1 MNIRH
6 TLVSALTAATCL
18 LAYPILLLAPAQA
31 QAWKPMDP
39 AHLALKTPVVEKD
52 ADAEALLW
60 EVYVND
66 ASENT
71 EYIHLL
77 RIKIFSERGKE
88 SQSKIDIP
96 YATGTSVRD
105 ISGRTIK
112 PDGSVVELKKD
123 AIFDREIVKFGSV
136 KLKAKSFAMP
146 GVEPGAIIEYR
157 WREVIQS
164 GVANNVP
171 LYFQREIP
179 VQMVRYYLKPSPDLI
194 YPMRTIT
201 FAGNNTG
208 FTKDKDGYY
217 RTEMTNLPAFREEPR
232 MPPADQVRT
241 WMLVYYAP
249 DEKKDPMTYWKDLG
263 KKFHEVVKGEMK
275 VNDDI
280 RRAAIEAI
288 GDAPTPEQ
296 KLERLFNF
304 CRARIKNI
312 NDDASGLT
320 ADQIKKMKENKSA
333 ADTLKRGYG
342 TGSDI
347 NFLFA
352 ALAIAAGF
360 EARYATL
367 SDRSRRFFDPNF
379 TNPYFMRAY
388 NIAVKVGDKWQFFDP
403 ASAYV
408 PFGMLRWQEE
418 GIQALV
424 CDAKEPQFALTQLSP
439 AEKSVTKRTAK
450 LKLSEDG
457 AIEGEARVEYTGHFA
472 VSMKEDYDEE
482 TPEQREKKLS
492 DEVKGRLG
500 GAISEVKIE
509 GANDPLKPFAY
520 SYKVRV
526 PGYAERTGKRLFL
539 QPAFFQKG
547 VGQMFPTS
555 GRQHAIYFHYPW
567 TEEDH
572 VVIELPEG
580 YALDN
585 ADSPGDL
592 AFGEVGHCKVKIGVT
607 QDHRTLEYK
616 RSFRFTGLVFQKETY
631 PNLKQVFDV
640 LHQRDNHTITLKQG
654 AAAAVK
660 Q

>member
-1 MNIRH
+1 MKIH
-6 TLVSALTAATCL
+6 HSFIFTPTAMTCL
-18 LAYPILLLAPAQA
+18 LVCLIFLFTPAQA

-39 AHLALKTPVVEKD
+39 AHLALKAPVVEKD

-77 RIKIFSERGKE
+77 RVKIFSERGKE

-96 YATGTSVRD
+96 YFNRTSIKD
-105 ISGRTIK
+105 ISGRTVK
-112 PDGSVVELKKD
+112 PDGSIVELKKD
-123 AIFDREIVKFGSV
+123 AIFDREIVRFGGV

-146 GVEPGAIIEYR
+146 GVEPGSIIEYR
-157 WREVIQS
+157 WREVVEG

-179 VQMVRYYLKPSPDLI
+179 VQTVRYYLKPSQAMI
-194 YPMRTIT
+194 NPMKTIT
-201 FAGNNTG
+201 FAGNNSG
-208 FTKDKDGYY
+208 FVKDKDGYF
-217 RTEMTNLPAFREEPR
+217 RTEMTNLPAFHEEPR

-241 WMLVYYAP
+241 WMLVYYAS
-249 DEKKDPMTYWKDLG
+249 DVNRDPMTYWKDLG
-263 KKFHEVVKGEMK
+263 KRFHELIKGEMK

-280 RRAAIEAI
+280 RRAATEAV
-288 GDAPTPEQ
+288 GDAATPEQ

-304 CRARIKNI
+304 CRTKIKNV

-320 ADQIKKMKENKSA
+320 ADQLKKMKENKSPA
-333 ADTLKRGYG
+333 ETLKRGYG
-342 TGSDI
+342 TGGDI
-347 NFLFA
+347 DFLFA
-352 ALAIAAGF
+352 AMATAAGF
-360 EARYATL
+360 EARYAML

-403 ASAYV
+403 ASTYV
-408 PFGMLRWQEE
+408 PYGMLRWQEE

-424 CDAKEPQFALTQLSP
+424 CDAKEPQFAPTQLSP

-450 LKLSEDG
+450 LKLGEDG
-457 AIEGEARVEYTGHFA
+457 ALEGEVRVEYTGHFA

-482 TPEQREKKLS
+482 TADQREKKLR
-492 DEVKGRLG
+492 DQVKERLG
-500 GAISEVKIE
+500 ADISEIKIE
-509 GANDPLKPFAY
+509 SANDPVKPFAY
-520 SYKVRV
+520 SYKISV
-526 PGYAERTGKRLFL
+526 PGYAERTGKRLFI

-547 VGQMFPTS
+547 LGQMFPTS
-555 GRQHAIYFHYPW
+555 SRQHDIYFSYPW
-567 TEEDH
+567 VEEDK

-585 ADSPGDL
+585 AESPGDL
-592 AFGEVGHCKVKIGVT
+592 AFGEIGYCKTNLGVT
-607 QDHRTLEYK
+607 QDQRTLEYK
-616 RSFRFTGLVFQKETY
+616 RNFRFTGLIFPKATY
-631 PNLKQVFDV
+631 PNLKQAFDV

-654 AAAAVK
+654 AAGAAK
-660 Q
+660 P

>member
-1 MNIRH
+1 MKIRH
-6 TLVSALTAATCL
+6 MFISAPTATTSLLVYLIFL
-18 LAYPILLLAPAQA
+18 FAPAQA

-39 AHLALKTPVVEKD
+39 AHLALKAPVVEKD

-71 EYIHLL
+71 EYTHLL

-96 YATGTSVRD
+96 YFNRTSVKD

-112 PDGSVVELKKD
+112 PDGSIVELKKD
-123 AIFDREIVKFGSV
+123 AIFDREIVKFGGV

-157 WREVIQS
+157 WREVVEG

-179 VQMVRYYLKPSPDLI
+179 VQMVRYYIKPSRDMV
-194 YPMRTIT
+194 YGMRTIT
-201 FAGNNTG
+201 FGGNNAN
-208 FTKDKDGYY
+208 FVKDKDDYS
-217 RTEMTNLPAFREEPR
+217 RIEMTNLPAFREEPR

-263 KKFHEVVKGEMK
+263 KRFHEVVKGDMK
-275 VNDDI
+275 VNDEI
-280 RRAAIEAI
+280 RRAATEAI
-288 GDAPTPEQ
+288 GDATTPEQ

-304 CRARIKNI
+304 CRTKIKNI

-320 ADQIKKMKENKSA
+320 ADQLKKMKENKSP

-342 TGSDI
+342 TGTDI
-347 NFLFA
+347 DFLFA
-352 ALAIAAGF
+352 ALATAAGF
-360 EARYATL
+360 EARYAML

-403 ASAYV
+403 ASTYV

-424 CDAKEPQFALTQLSP
+424 CDAKEPQFAQTQLSP

-450 LKLSEDG
+450 LKLAEDG
-457 AIEGEARVEYTGHFA
+457 SLEGEVRVEYTGHFG

-482 TPEQREKKLS
+482 TADQREKKLR
-492 DEVKGRLG
+492 DQVKERLG
-500 GAISEVKIE
+500 AEISEIKIE
-509 GANDPLKPFAY
+509 SANDPLKPFVY
-520 SYKVRV
+520 SYKISA
-526 PGYAERTGKRLFL
+526 PGYAERTGKRIFL
-539 QPAFFQKG
+539 QPGFFQKG

-555 GRQHAIYFHYPW
+555 SRQHDIYFRYPW
-567 TEEDH
+567 MEEDH

-585 ADSPGDL
+585 AEMPGDL
-592 AFGEVGHCKVKIGVT
+592 NFGDIGHCKIIIGVT
-607 QDHRTLEYK
+607 QNQRMLDYK
-616 RSFRFTGLVFQKETY
+616 REFRFTGLIFPKTAY
-631 PNLKQVFDV
+631 PNLKQAFDV
-640 LHQRDNHTITLKQG
+640 LHERENHTITLKQG
-654 AAAAVK
+654 AATTAK
-660 Q
+660 P